1 MAKID
6 LAARQK
12 ELESRGAYDVDMNEQ
27 HRTFDALDID
37 EGYEYLSRTWVEKVR
52 RAVVLSVVRV
62 VGPILTWFGQGAYTV
77 GRRNLRA
84 LRGQGAISVCNHVHM
99 LDTLLVKNALGPFRV
114 YHTGS
119 YYLLKRGE
127 LGRIFKSG
135 GFLPV
140 GTNVNDIKNLQLAT
154 QELMRRKKIVNF
166 YPEHAL
172 WPRYEKLRPF
182 KPGAFR
188 YAVKFGVPVLPLFIE
203 FRSTRLRRLLHMKK
217 KVIIH
222 ILPAVYPT
230 AVGSERARA
239 QALSDEVFRRM
250 KEYGA
255 RLYGHPIA
263 WNEQVTEAAA
273 SAPLAKKQPKAP
285 AAQPQSVPE
294 GEERAE
300 TV

>member
-6 LAARQK
+6 LAARQR
-12 ELESRGAYDVDMNEQ
+12 ELEARGAYDVDMNEQ
-27 HRTFDALDID
+27 HRTFDAQAID
-37 EGYEYLSRTWVEKVR
+37 GGYEYLSRTPIERVR

-62 VGPILTWFGQGAYTV
+62 VGPLLTWFGQGAYTV
-77 GRRNLRA
+77 GRKNLRA
-84 LRGQGAISVCNHVHM
+84 LRGQGAISVCNHAHT

-140 GTNVNDIKNLQLAT
+140 GTTVSDIKNLQLAVGV
-154 QELMRRKKIVNF
+154 LMEKHKIVNF

-203 FRSTRLRRLLHMKK
+203 FRQTRLRKFLHLKK
-217 KVIIH
+217 KVVLH
-222 ILPAVYPT
+222 ILPAVYPPQ
-230 AVGSERARA
+230 AGSERART
-239 QALSDEVFRRM
+239 QALSDEVFRCM

-255 RLYGHPIA
+255 ALYGHPVA
-263 WNEQVTEAAA
+263 WNEQ
-273 SAPLAKKQPKAP
+273 
-285 AAQPQSVPE
+285 
-294 GEERAE
+294 
-300 TV
+300 